1 MSRSVLPILAIVCW
15 GYPDLA
21 VASPLVRGAAEAA
34 EAAKQ
39 ASKKAKATQV
49 RRRRRVKRRHRRRRK
64 LVRLHESAGLKVRTA
79 RRSWGTQLTVDRL
92 KELGARYQQQFPAAD
107 PVWIHD
113 LSRRR
118 GGRLKPHKSHRDGRD
133 VDIRVVL
140 NRKTKYYARATTRTI
155 HRERM
160 FFLVK
165 ALIDTGD
172 VEVIFLDRRLQ
183 RALYRHARKQGYTD
197 DDLRHMFQ
205 YPFGW
210 GATIRHWKGHDDHIH
225 VRFRRK
231 SKRIP
236 LA

>member
-1 MSRSVLPILAIVCW
+1 MTRSVLPFLALVCW
-15 GYPDLA
+15 SCPELA
-21 VASPLVRGAAEAA
+21 DASPLVRGAAEAA

-39 ASKKAKATQV
+39 ATKRAKATKV
-49 RRRRRVKRRHRRRRK
+49 RRKRRVKRRRRRRHK
-64 LVRLHESAGLKVRTA
+64 LVRLHESAGLKVRTP
-79 RRSWGTQLTVDRL
+79 RRGWGTQLTVDRL
-92 KELGARYQQQFPAAD
+92 KEVCARYQEQFPDAD
-107 PVWIHD
+107 PIRIHD

-118 GGRLKPHKSHRDGRD
+118 GGKLKPHKSHRDGRD

-155 HRERM
+155 DRERM

-165 ALIDTGD
+165 ALIDTSD

-183 RALYRHARKQGYTD
+183 RALYRHARKQGYTN

-210 GATIRHWKGHDDHIH
+210 GATIRHWKGHEDHIH